1 MKAHDWTDWLAAPR
15 RFIADRRGGIII
27 MLGVMII
34 PLMAMVGLA
43 LDSSRAYLV
52 KARLSQAIDAAA
64 LAGGR
69 SFKMDY
75 RADDV
80 QRYFAANFPAGF
92 MDADLAP
99 LSINFDDQEGTVT
112 VVASAKVPTSFMR
125 IVDVPEIDVSVES
138 TVNSLSRGL
147 ELALVLDVT
156 GSMDGSKIEA
166 LKTAANSLLD
176 ILYGDRETV
185 DNLYVSVVPFA
196 GRVNFAPHSEWM
208 NSLPDPWNGCGDP
221 RSGSNATDDKPPH
234 VQGWNEYSSHY
245 EPWGWDF
252 GCPTLP
258 ILPLTAEKT
267 TVTTVIGNLPAYGGT
282 RMDMGM
288 VWGWRVLS
296 PNWRGVWGGDASLPL
311 DYDEPNMDKA
321 VIIMTDGVNEVNQF
335 ADIVTNAEADQ
346 QLSDECTA
354 MKADG
359 LDIIIYTI
367 TFQAPASVEPLMEAC
382 ATSPSHAFVSPTNE
396 DLEQVFKT
404 IGAQLSMLRIS
415 Q

>member
-1 MKAHDWTDWLAAPR
+1 
-15 RFIADRRGGIII
+15 
-27 MLGVMII
+27 MLGFMII

-69 SFKMDY
+69 SFKMNY
-75 RADDV
+75 RSDDV
-80 QRYFAANFPAGF
+80 QRYFAANFPSGF
-92 MDADLAP
+92 MDAQIDP
-99 LSINFDDQEGTVT
+99 LQINFDDQEGTVT
-112 VVASAKVPTSFMR
+112 VVASASVPTSFMR
-125 IVDVPEIDVSVES
+125 ILEVPEIDVSVET
-138 TVNSLSRGL
+138 TVNGLSRGL

-156 GSMDGSKIEA
+156 GSMDGSKLTA
-166 LKTAANSLLD
+166 LKAAANSLLD

-185 DNLYVSVVPFA
+185 DNLYVSIVPFA
-196 GRVNFAPHSEWM
+196 GRVNFSPNSDWM

-221 RSGSNATDDKPPH
+221 RSGSHATDDSPPSYE
-234 VQGWNEYSSHY
+234 GWDEYSSHY
-245 EPWGWDF
+245 EDWGWDF

-258 ILPLTAEKT
+258 ILPLTAEKS
-267 TVTTVIGNLPAYGGT
+267 TVTGVIANLPAYGGT

-296 PNWRGVWGGDASLPL
+296 PSWRGLWGNAELPL

-321 VIIMTDGVNEVNQF
+321 VIIMTDGLNEVNWY
-335 ADIVTNAEADQ
+335 ADDVTNEEADQ
-346 QLSDECTA
+346 QLADECEA
-354 MKADG
+354 MKAEG

-382 ATSPSHAFVSPTNE
+382 ATSPNHAFVSPTND
-396 DLEQVFKT
+396 DLEKVFKT
-404 IGAQLSMLRIS
+404 IGAQLSKLRIS